1 MMRSDFS
8 MNRDIIPP
16 SPHPP
21 IRVVDIATAAAKHT
35 GIPFLADLV
44 ALGEERVPI
53 TFIRSVKGT
62 FIRSVEGSNI
72 GSPSRTGIVPVCSGD
87 EQALR
92 AEGQDQAAAGS
103 STRSWPI
110 G

>member
-1 MMRSDFS
+1 MRSDFS

-35 GIPFLADLV
+35 RIPFLADLV
-44 ALGEERVPI
+44 TLGEERVPI
-53 TFIRSVKGT
+53 TFLRPVK
-62 FIRSVEGSNI
+62 SPNI
-72 GSPSRTGIVPVCSGD
+72 GSPSRTGIVPVCFGD

-92 AEGQDQAAAGS
+92 AEGKDQAADGS
-103 STRSWPI
+103 STRS
-110 G
+110 

>member
-21 IRVVDIATAAAKHT
+21 IRVVDIATTAAKHT
-35 GIPFLADLV
+35 RIPFFADLE
-44 ALGEERVPI
+44 ALGEEEPVPI
-53 TFIRSVKGT
+53 ALIRPVKGP
-62 FIRSVEGSNI
+62 NI
-72 GSPSRTGIVPVCSGD
+72 GSPSRTGIVPVCFSD

-92 AEGQDQAAAGS
+92 AEGKDQAADGS